1 VRTSTLPFC
10 VKAPTRGIW
19 RKHNP
24 GVRPSLSGAFLV
36 KADLSAFVLVRANL
50 IMANL
55 SRADLCGTDRGGANL
70 SEAKLRERNSLVP
83 GSTGQI

>member
-1 VRTSTLPFC
+1 
-10 VKAPTRGIW
+10 
-19 RKHNP
+19 
-24 GVRPSLSGAFLV
+24 
-36 KADLSAFVLVRANL
+36 
-50 IMANL
+50 MANL